1 MKNSASGDCYFIFGF
16 GYTAKFLAK
25 DLMNRGC
32 KVIGTT
38 RDKQKLLTLPK
49 QPNYFLI
56 NYQFDEVSAYLKEA
70 THLLISIPPVPAVG
84 DPVLSDF
91 SNLIKDNRHHLKWLG
106 YLSSTSVY
114 GDHKGDWIDEE
125 SVCLA
130 KDAQSTLRLNAEKA
144 WMSFAKQYQL
154 PLHIFRLAGIYGP
167 GRNAIAR
174 IKAGK
179 KLSIYKSGQFFSRIH
194 VSDIVS
200 VLLASLDHPNPYS
213 IYNVADDKP
222 IGSHI
227 VDAYVC
233 KLLKQSPLPLI
244 SYEEANLSPFERH
257 FYANNRQ
264 VSNNK
269 IKSELKVKLKYPT
282 YQEGL
287 NQLFKEER

>member
-1 MKNSASGDCYFIFGF
+1 MKNSESSDCYFIFGF

-25 DLMNRGC
+25 ELIKRNF

-38 RDKQKLLTLPK
+38 RDKQKFLTYDT
-49 QPNYFLI
+49 QPNYSLI

-70 THLLISIPPVPAVG
+70 THLLISIPPVPMVG

-91 SNLIKDNRHHLKWLG
+91 NNLIKDNRHHLKWLG

-114 GDHKGDWIDEE
+114 GDHQGDWVDEE

-130 KDAQSTLRLNAEKA
+130 KDTQSTLRLNTEKA
-144 WMSFAKQYQL
+144 WTAFAKQYQL

-167 GRNAIAR
+167 GRNAISR

-200 VLLASLDHPNPYS
+200 VLLASLEYPKSYS
-213 IYNVADDKP
+213 IYNVADDEP
-222 IGSHI
+222 TASHI
-227 VDAYVC
+227 IDAYAC
-233 KLLKQSPLPLI
+233 NLLKQSPLPLI
-244 SYEEANLSPFERH
+244 NYEEANLSPFERH
-257 FYANNRQ
+257 FYTNNRR
-264 VSNNK
+264 VANAK
-269 IKSELKVKLKYPT
+269 IKNELKIKLKYPT

-287 NQLFKEER
+287 QQLITDNY